1 VKIEDTGRADYGV
14 GHFIKPYQQPH
25 PPIAISI
32 MSPNSGSARLAGEQ
46 GWIPPR
52 CICFSTCVSESSSMT
67 ALQTI
72 FELPACTLLTDR
84 PAFPADLSRALGC
97 QENVVNKWWKVGNFV
112 MVQGKA

>member
-1 VKIEDTGRADYGV
+1 
-14 GHFIKPYQQPH
+14 
-25 PPIAISI
+25 
-32 MSPNSGSARLAGEQ
+32 
-46 GWIPPR
+46 
-52 CICFSTCVSESSSMT
+52 MT

-112 MVQGKA
+112 IVQGNA